1 MSSRF
6 KRCKTCGTTNV
17 SDFAP
22 RKSVICKNCE
32 FYPESKQT
40 TTPETLELCSS
51 KDFVSGTEGFKELH
65 SQEGLGPSKDS
76 VSGTEGSKELRS
88 QEELC
93 SSKDSVSGTEG
104 SKVPDFPIKESDKTV
119 SNLSETV
126 ILSDN
131 NDSETLKTVSEKQS
145 NDHEKLFETLSQ
157 KLVLIESNYKDL
169 KLEIEKL
176 GRLKKMFPRMFPEDN
191 EENVKK

>member
-40 TTPETLELCSS
+40 TTPEPKVLD
-51 KDFVSGTEGFKELH
+51 KDSGTEGFKEL
-65 SQEGLGPSKDS
+65 
-76 VSGTEGSKELRS
+76 RS
-88 QEELC
+88 QEEQ
-93 SSKDSVSGTEG
+93 SS

-157 KLVLIESNYKDL
+157 KLVLIESNYNDL

>member
-65 SQEGLGPSKDS
+65 SQE
-76 VSGTEGSKELRS
+76 
-88 QEELC
+88 ELC
-93 SSKDSVSGTEG
+93 S

-126 ILSDN
+126 IISEN

-157 KLVLIESNYKDL
+157 KLVLIESNYNDL

-191 EENVKK
+191 DENVKK